1 MCNIIMWSSIGILL
15 VWWLVLFIRL
25 MREGEDA

>member
-15 VWWLVLFIRL
+15 VWWLILFIKL
-25 MREGEDA
+25 IREEET

>member
-15 VWWLVLFIRL
+15 VWWLILFIKL
-25 MREGEDA
+25 VREDET

>member
-15 VWWLVLFIRL
+15 VWWLILFIKL
-25 MREGEDA
+25 IREDET